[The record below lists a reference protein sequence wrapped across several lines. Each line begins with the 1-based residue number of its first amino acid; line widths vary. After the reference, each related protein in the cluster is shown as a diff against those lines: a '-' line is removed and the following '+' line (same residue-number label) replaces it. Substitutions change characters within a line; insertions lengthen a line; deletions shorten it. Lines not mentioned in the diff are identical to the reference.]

1 MNADTE
7 EEKKRKKENGIAD
20 RCDSLYF
27 EDISRFETF
36 LLYVTGIFF
45 KIQHLIIIRTKS
57 IQIRFDRYIENYMK
71 TNA

>member
-36 LLYVTGIFF
+36 LLYVTGFF
-45 KIQHLIIIRTKS
+45 LKTALNYNPHKIYPDP
-57 IQIRFDRYIENYMK
+57 F
-71 TNA
+71 